1 MLRSFQVWLPTTSSN
16 CEAYWTL
23 HLFAQPLLPK
33 LFSTC
38 RIQGRRIRRTRR
50 TRSRRTRTRRTRRAS
65 PQRCS
70 MALMGLALKNK
81 NELVHDNKRICF
93 HRMALKQSVPPLW
106 CLSWLLQWFCLLF
119 PHVFVHRK
127 KRLSKMMEIESS
139 NSISDLITA
148 PCFIVNWLMLCHPN
162 LWILHCLE
170 SRHIPECQK
179 NMSNMCLLIFCRR
192 RFEQD
197 PWFLLIIVCWSSLA
211 PNVGKTLTTKVTSE
225 WHSWRSQMV
234 NLSLYRSPSGCCLV
248 HVYTPVY
255 LGSIQGPWVSRGYQ
269 LEKCRPCV
277 AELFDWFYTYLRY
290 GSNFQVHTERLQD
303 PRKDTGFTKKPT
315 TKAFAK
321 ACSSKTT
328 WSDCFTDSVWTFFW
342 CFCWQCLTIFVWC
355 FCDNVWTLFLM
366 FIWQLTMSEHLFDL
380 MTMFEHHYTDN
391 VWAFCLVFS
400 LRMS

>member
-127 KRLSKMMEIESS
+127 NACPKWWRLK
-139 NSISDLITA
+139 
-148 PCFIVNWLMLCHPN
+148 V
-162 LWILHCLE
+162 
-170 SRHIPECQK
+170 
-179 NMSNMCLLIFCRR
+179 
-192 RFEQD
+192 
-197 PWFLLIIVCWSSLA
+197 
-211 PNVGKTLTTKVTSE
+211 LT
-225 WHSWRSQMV
+225 RSV
-234 NLSLYRSPSGCCLV
+234 
-248 HVYTPVY
+248 
-255 LGSIQGPWVSRGYQ
+255 
-269 LEKCRPCV
+269 
-277 AELFDWFYTYLRY
+277 
-290 GSNFQVHTERLQD
+290 
-303 PRKDTGFTKKPT
+303 
-315 TKAFAK
+315 
-321 ACSSKTT
+321 T
-328 WSDCFTDSVWTFFW
+328 WSPHHVLLSIDWCYVIQIFEFYIVWKAGASLSARKI
-342 CFCWQCLTIFVWC
+342 CLTCVCSYFAGAGLNKIRG
-355 FCDNVWTLFLM
+355 FC
-366 FIWQLTMSEHLFDL
+366 
-380 MTMFEHHYTDN
+380 
-391 VWAFCLVFS
+391 
-400 LRMS
+400 